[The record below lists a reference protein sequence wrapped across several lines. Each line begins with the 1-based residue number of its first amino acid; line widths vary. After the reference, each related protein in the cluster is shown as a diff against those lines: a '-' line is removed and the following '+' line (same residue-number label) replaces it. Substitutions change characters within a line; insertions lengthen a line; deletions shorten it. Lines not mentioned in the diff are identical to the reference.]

1 LFDEVIESFA
11 EYFSDQAENPMQ
23 LSWTD
28 IRQEISQISEKIDIS
43 PSLQILL
50 STDGGVTKILEI
62 LCKEEVFVETIVQEV
77 TTCSELRSPS
87 LAHDLGLNYFE
98 AINFREVWLRTAQT
112 KLVFAISITPFS
124 RLAPDFTHD
133 LTKADIPIGKLLA
146 QYNIESRR
154 DICEI
159 GLKAATVELA
169 EAFHIFPNDLV
180 PYRYYNIVKDGK
192 ILMKILE
199 YFRPVL

>member
-1 LFDEVIESFA
+1 VFEEVIEQFA
-11 EYFSDQAENPMQ
+11 EYFSTQDENNR
-23 LSWTD
+23 LLEWTEV
-28 IRQEISQISEKIDIS
+28 RQEIGNVLEKISIS

-62 LCKEEVFVETIVQEV
+62 LAKEEVFVETIIQEV

-87 LAHDLGLNYFE
+87 LARELNLNYFE
-98 AINFREVWLRTAQT
+98 TINFREVWLRTGENM
-112 KLVFAISITPFS
+112 LVFAISITLFS

-146 QYNIESRR
+146 KYNIESRR
-154 DICEI
+154 DICKI
-159 GLKAATVELA
+159 GLKPATAELA
-169 EAFHIFPNDLV
+169 DAFHLFPNDLV
-180 PYRYYNIVKDGK
+180 PYRHYNIVKDGK

-199 YFRPVL
+199 FFRPDL